1 MMRFIPNTGEQ
12 REEMLKSLGM
22 SSEEELFSDIPAS
35 LLLQKPLDLPPAQ
48 SEMEVLARLRALA
61 GRNAHAGEKVCFL
74 GAGVY
79 DHFIPSVVGH
89 MALRQEFY
97 TSYTPYQPELSQG
110 TLQAIFEYQTMI
122 CELTGMDVSN
132 ASMYD
137 GSSAMAEAAFMAG
150 AMAKKREILVS
161 RAVHPETRRVLAAYL
176 PLQGL
181 RLVEFGLKDGISDV
195 DDLKAKIGDDTAAV
209 LVQNPNFLGCLENLA
224 EIGDLA
230 KSRKALFVVSANPVA
245 LSVLE
250 PPSSFGADIV
260 LGEGQAL
267 GNPMNFGGP
276 GFGFF
281 AVTEKYMRKIPGRV
295 VGKTADRNGKPC
307 YVLTLQAREQHIRR
321 EKATSNI
328 CSNQNLCVL
337 MASVYM
343 SLMGKNGLREVAEQS
358 LQKARFA
365 RETLLSSGLFR
376 PLCDAPF
383 FNEFSLASTKPVEK
397 LNRALLE
404 KGFIGGYDLSAD
416 YPEYPA
422 GWLVAVTEK
431 RTREEIERFADC
443 ARRVE
448 A

>member
-1 MMRFIPNTGEQ
+1 MVRFIPNTGEQ
-12 REEMLKSLGM
+12 RAEMLGVLGI
-22 SSEEELFSDIPAS
+22 SSEEELFSDIHPS
-35 LLLQKPLDLPPAQ
+35 LLLKKPLKLPPAK
-48 SEMEVLARLRALA
+48 SEMEVLARLGALA

-74 GAGVY
+74 GAGIY
-79 DHFIPSVVGH
+79 DHYIPSVVNH

-137 GSSAMAEAAFMAG
+137 GASAMAEAAFMAG
-150 AMAKKREILVS
+150 AMTRKHEILVS
-161 RAVHPETRRVLAAYL
+161 RAVHPETRRVLATYL

-181 RLVEFGLKDGISDV
+181 RLVEFGLKDGVSDI
-195 DDLKAKIGDDTAAV
+195 DDLKAKIGDDAAAV

-230 KSRKALFVVSANPVA
+230 NTRKALFIVSANPVA
-245 LSVLE
+245 LSLLE

-260 LGEGQAL
+260 VGEGQAL

-295 VGKTADRNGKPC
+295 VGRTTDRDGKTC

-343 SLMGKNGLREVAEQS
+343 SLMGKDGLREVAEQS

-365 RETLLSSGLFR
+365 RETLLSTGCFK

-383 FNEFSLASTKPVEK
+383 FNEFALSSAKPVEK
-397 LNRALLE
+397 LNRVLLE
-404 KGFIGGYDLSAD
+404 NGFIGGYGLSGD

>member
-1 MMRFIPNTGEQ
+1 MVRFIPNTGEQ
-12 REEMLKSLGM
+12 RAEMLGVLGI
-22 SSEEELFSDIPAS
+22 SSEAELFSDIPSS
-35 LLLQKPLDLPPAQ
+35 LLLQKSLNLPPAR
-48 SEMEVLARLRALA
+48 SEMEVLARLKALA
-61 GRNAHAGEKVCFL
+61 GQNAHAGEKVCFL
-74 GAGVY
+74 GAGIY
-79 DHFIPSVVGH
+79 DHFIPSVVNH
-89 MALRQEFY
+89 VALRQEFY

-150 AMAKKREILVS
+150 AATKKNEILVS

-181 RLVEFGLKDGISDV
+181 NLVEFGLKGGVSDI

-209 LVQNPNFLGCLENLA
+209 LVQNPNFLGCLEDLA
-224 EIGDLA
+224 AIGDLA
-230 KSRKALFVVSANPVA
+230 KSCKAMFVVSANPVA
-245 LSVLE
+245 LSLLE
-250 PPSSFGADIV
+250 PPAAFGADIV
-260 LGEGQAL
+260 VGEGQAL

-281 AVTEKYMRKIPGRV
+281 AVTEKHMRKIPGRV
-295 VGKTADRNGKPC
+295 VGKTVDRDGKTC

-343 SLMGKNGLREVAEQS
+343 SLMGKEGLREVAEQS
-358 LQKARFA
+358 LQKAHFA
-365 RETLLSSGLFR
+365 RETLLASGLFK
-376 PLCDAPF
+376 PLSEAPF
-383 FNEFSLASTKPVEK
+383 FNEFALSSAKPVDK
-397 LNRALLE
+397 LNRVLLE
-404 KGFIGGYDLSAD
+404 NGFIGGYALSRD
-416 YPEYPA
+416 YPEFPG

>member
-1 MMRFIPNTGEQ
+1 MVRFIPNTGEQ
-12 REEMLKSLGM
+12 RAEMLNALGI
-22 SSEEELFSDIPAS
+22 SSEEELFSDIPTS

-150 AMAKKREILVS
+150 AMAKKHEILVS

-224 EIGDLA
+224 GIGDLA

-245 LSVLE
+245 LSILE

-295 VGKTADRNGKPC
+295 VGKTADRDGKPC

-337 MASVYM
+337 MANVYM

-358 LQKARFA
+358 MQKARFA

-383 FNEFSLASTKPVEK
+383 FNEFSLVSTKPVEK

-443 ARRVE
+443 ARRVG